1 MRFLIDENLNRAVV
15 RWFISK
21 GHEAEH
27 VEDVLGQ
34 AAGDET
40 IAERAVRQGAII
52 VSKDFDFFDRIDG
65 GQPLTL
71 LWLRT
76 GNLRTRALIERLQ
89 ADWPRIE
96 QAFSKGQKVVEL
108 L

>member
-1 MRFLIDENLNRAVV
+1 M
-15 RWFISK
+15 
-21 GHEAEH
+21 
-27 VEDVLGQ
+27 
-34 AAGDET
+34 
-40 IAERAVRQGAII
+40 
-52 VSKDFDFFDRIDG
+52 
-65 GQPLTL
+65 TL